1 MAWKIDPAHSSVEFA
16 VRHMVVSTVR
26 GRFDEFSVEAEVD
39 ENDVTKSRGT
49 VVVKTA
55 SLDTRNDQRDGHLRS
70 PDFFDVEAYPEMT
83 FVITGVEGSAT
94 DLRISGDL
102 TIKDV
107 THPIT
112 LAGEVTGP
120 VVDPWGATRLGLSVL
135 GKIVRQD
142 YGLTWNVVTE
152 AGGVLVGDDVK
163 ISIEAEFE
171 KVAETA
177 DREPAAAAG
186 AGG

>member
-16 VRHMVVSTVR
+16 VRHMIVSTVK
-26 GRFDEFSVEAEVD
+26 GRFEEFGVDAEID
-39 ENDVTKSRGT
+39 ENDVTRSRG
-49 VVVKTA
+49 VVAVKTA

-70 PDFFDVEAYPEMT
+70 PDFFDVEAYPEMK
-83 FVITGVEGSAT
+83 FVITGVEGEPE

-112 LAGEVTGP
+112 LKGEVTGP
-120 VVDPWGATRLGLSVL
+120 VADPWGGTRLGLSVL
-135 GKIVRQD
+135 GKLVRQD

-177 DREPAAAAG
+177 DHGLVAAG
-186 AGG
+186 AEA